1 MRLSAPRIAPL
12 EDGRFSDEQRAIA
25 ETQRGRDGRLLN
37 IFRTLAHAPEALK
50 SFLAWGGY
58 ILSDRNSLPPRERE
72 LAILRIGYLCRSG
85 YEWTQHHRI
94 GLRCGLSA
102 EDIERIKAG
111 AAADGWTRAERSL
124 LAACDELHTGQF
136 IEEPTW
142 KALLAD
148 YSPRQAM
155 DLVMTAGQYTQVC
168 MMLNSFGIQLDEGQV
183 LDPDLDRRKG

>member
-85 YEWTQHHRI
+85 YEWTQHRRI

-111 AAADGWTRAERSL
+111 ADADGWTRAERSL

>member
-1 MRLSAPRIAPL
+1 MRLHAPRIAPL
-12 EDGRFSDEQRAIA
+12 EDRAFSEEQRAIA

-58 ILSDRNSLPPRERE
+58 ILSDRNSLPARERE
-72 LAILRIGYLCRSG
+72 LAILRIGFLCRSG

-94 GLRCGLSA
+94 GLRCGLTS
-102 EDIERIKAG
+102 EEIERIKIG
-111 AAADGWTRAERSL
+111 TAAPGWSRAERSL
-124 LAACDELHTGQF
+124 LSACDELHRGQF
-136 IEEPTW
+136 IEETTW

-148 YSPRQAM
+148 YSQKQAM

-168 MMLNSFGIQLDEGQV
+168 MMLNTFGIQLDEGQV
-183 LDPDLDRRKG
+183 LDPDLDQRGG

>member
-111 AAADGWTRAERSL
+111 AAANGWTRAERSL

>member
-58 ILSDRNSLPPRERE
+58 ILSDRNSLPARERE
-72 LAILRIGYLCRSG
+72 MAILRIGYLCRSG

-94 GLRCGLSA
+94 GLRCGLTA
-102 EDIERIKAG
+102 EEIERIKTG
-111 AAADGWTRAERSL
+111 ATAPGWTRAERSL
-124 LAACDELHTGQF
+124 LEACDELHTSQF
-136 IEEPTW
+136 IAEATW
-142 KALLAD
+142 TALLAD
-148 YSPRQAM
+148 YSSRQAM

-168 MMLNSFGIQLDEGQV
+168 MMLNTFGIQLDEGQV
-183 LDPDLDRRKG
+183 LDPDLDQRRG